1 MNAQFLPPIKR
12 YMNAVERHLH
22 LPQKI
27 KVRVMSDLMTTVNSR
42 REQGETLEQI
52 MADLGT
58 PRQVAERFNEELKEF
73 AVNKSPWRWLCLA
86 GAVAAAGI
94 LLWLLFLNGWLLEES
109 SSMGVIGGAD
119 GPTAIFVTT
128 KAGWGSNMMMAALLL
143 SQICA
148 FLCGYWILGRTVHKK
163 RVLWTAIVGLML
175 QVGSVAC
182 LVVPALLRLT
192 PGIHVLLPATLA
204 WQGIQL
210 CLLPGFWLN
219 ITAIVWAAWQIKK
232 QGKGGDGT

>member
-1 MNAQFLPPIKR
+1 MKAQFLPPIKR
-12 YMNAVERHLH
+12 YMNAVERRLR
-22 LPQKI
+22 LPLNI

-52 MADLGT
+52 MEDLGT

-94 LLWLLFLNGWLLEES
+94 LLWLLFLNGWLLEKI

-119 GPTAIFVTT
+119 GPTVVFVTT
-128 KAGWGSNMMMAALLL
+128 KTGWESDMMTAALLL
-143 SQICA
+143 SQVCA
-148 FLCGYWILGRTVHKK
+148 FLCGYWILGRTVHRK
-163 RVLWTAIVGLML
+163 RVLWTAIVGLVL
-175 QVGSVAC
+175 QAAPMAC
-182 LVVPALLRLT
+182 LVVQALLQMA
-192 PGIHVLLPATLA
+192 PGIHVLLPVTLG
-204 WQGIQL
+204 WQGVQL

-219 ITAIVWAAWQIKK
+219 ITAIVWAACQLKK
-232 QGKGGDGT
+232 HGKGSDGP